1 MMLTDKLRICCNV
14 EPIIVVEN
22 FHDTKY
28 KMRRIQCPKCGMK
41 TQPKRFYADAVR
53 EWNNP
58 EKVHMN

>member
-1 MMLTDKLRICCNV
+1 MDNLRTCCNV
-14 EPIIVVEN
+14 SPIIVVEH

-28 KMRRIQCPKCGMK
+28 KMRRIKCPKCGMT

-58 EKVHMN
+58 EKVHTN